1 VIAVGVRAGLPCGAL
16 VGPDPARC
24 RGSPGRAAGARRPE
38 AAHSPEAKRRAKVKQ
53 ASRQGAAR
61 AGRVVLGTALGARC
75 LYESVAGS
83 LWCVTGGLGKGL
95 PAQVC
100 RPEVT
105 DTPEAPRAAKAKLAE
120 MGGMSRDERIMLGT
134 MLGAVVLWV
143 LGDSLGVPAVTAAML
158 GLCALLVSGVLTWRD
173 CLTYTAARPLW
184 RPLRRTG
191 VLLGRHGALGLPA
204 AMPSRWACAC
214 RSVRHALFPEWRH
227 MPSSQQLPM
236 ARSKEVA
243 QLCQAVR
250 RPAAECSGRQHAP
263 AR

>member
-1 VIAVGVRAGLPCGAL
+1 
-16 VGPDPARC
+16 
-24 RGSPGRAAGARRPE
+24 
-38 AAHSPEAKRRAKVKQ
+38 VKQ

-61 AGRVVLGTALGARC
+61 ARRVVLGTALGARC
-75 LYESVAGS
+75 LYASVAGS

-173 CLTYTAARPLW
+173 CLTYTAARPRGRALRCTDAPARLAW
-184 RPLRRTG
+184 HFGERP
-191 VLLGRHGALGLPA
+191 P
-204 AMPSRWACAC
+204 PWPPCWACAC
-214 RSVRHALFPEWRH
+214 HSVAACLIPFSGWRR
-227 MPSSQQLPM
+227 MPPSLLLLLGLRQ
-236 ARSKEVA
+236 VA
-243 QLCQAVR
+243 CAAVPSCQA
-250 RPAAECSGRQHAP
+250 PCS
-263 AR
+263 

>member
-1 VIAVGVRAGLPCGAL
+1 MIAVGVRAGLPCGAL

-75 LYESVAGS
+75 LYEIVAGS

-236 ARSKEVA
+236 ARSK
-243 QLCQAVR
+243 
-250 RPAAECSGRQHAP
+250 
-263 AR
+263 